1 MSNGKCSFIGFLL
14 WVPAYSIIGK
24 SIAIGGPLFS
34 LLTLTVACNF
44 GGYLVGLCNL
54 PRLIGMLLMGIVMQ
68 NIGAVDIG
76 AIGAVTAQLRKV
88 ALVIILTRAGLE

>member
-1 MSNGKCSFIGFLL
+1 
-14 WVPAYSIIGK
+14 
-24 SIAIGGPLFS
+24 
-34 LLTLTVACNF
+34 
-44 GGYLVGLCNL
+44 
-54 PRLIGMLLMGIVMQ
+54 MLLMGIVMQ